1 MLFSRILYQI
11 PTFVQRMFRGV
22 LWRKDTSKKC
32 VYLTFDDGPI
42 PEVTPQILDILDK
55 HNVKATFFWVGENV
69 YRYPDLAREV
79 VMRGHQV
86 GNHTFN
92 HMPGLKTKN
101 ETYYNNVELC
111 SEVMRNTLGSDWVDA
126 KLFRPPY
133 GRSKWSQRR
142 WLRKHY
148 QIVLWDVITHDY
160 SKNYHAS
167 RIVKIVCE
175 FVRNGSIILFHDSIK
190 SQHNTLEALPK
201 VIRLLKKQGYTF
213 ETL

>member
-11 PTFVQRMFRGV
+11 PTCIQRMFRGV
-22 LWRKDTSKKC
+22 VWRKDTCKKC

-42 PEVTPQILDILDK
+42 PEVTPQILEILDRYD
-55 HNVKATFFWVGENV
+55 VKATFFWVGENV
-69 YRYPDLAREV
+69 YRYPDLARDV
-79 VMRGHQV
+79 VARGHQV

-92 HMPGLKTKN
+92 HLPGLKTKN
-101 ETYYNNVELC
+101 ETYFNNVELS
-111 SEVMRNTLGSDWVDA
+111 SEIMRKTLGKDWVDA

-133 GRSKWSQRR
+133 GRLKWSQRR

-148 QIVLWDVITHDY
+148 QMVLWDVITHDY
-160 SKNYHAS
+160 SKKYHAS

-175 FVRNGSIILFHDSIK
+175 FVRNGSVILFHDSIK

-201 VIRLLKKQGYTF
+201 VIRLLKKRGDTF